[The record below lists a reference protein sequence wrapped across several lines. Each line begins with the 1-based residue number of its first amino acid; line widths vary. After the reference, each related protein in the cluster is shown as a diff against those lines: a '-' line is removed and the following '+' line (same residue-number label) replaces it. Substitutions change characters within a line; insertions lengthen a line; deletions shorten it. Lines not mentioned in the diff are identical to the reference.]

1 MTKKEKIL
9 QALQKLPDNV
19 SIEGAMEQIMFLS
32 RIERGIEAADAS
44 WTVPHSQV
52 KERMAN
58 WVK

>member
-1 MTKKEKIL
+1 M
-9 QALQKLPDNV
+9 QDLQKLPDNV
-19 SIEGAMEQIMFLS
+19 SIEDAMEQMLFLS
-32 RIERGIEAADAS
+32 RIERRIEEADAG